1 MDANKK
7 VNIHSGHRKRVKA
20 NVVNNGYSQLE
31 DHRLLELIL
40 FYSIPQA
47 DTNELAHN
55 LLAEFGS
62 FDGIMKADIER
73 LSVVKGVGENT
84 AVLLSAIGEMNSRA
98 LKVRAKRQK
107 TYTTTDDYRRLA
119 LDTLSEKYKENI
131 VLFCF
136 DSSERLLKTAHISEG
151 NGFSADFD
159 LRLIVKAVMNTDA
172 AKAVIAHNHPYGK
185 CEHSLS
191 DLDAT
196 RKIAQHLRQYGVP
209 LADHIIVNGKNETY
223 SMYEESE
230 QRMIFF

>member
-55 LLAEFGS
+55 ILAELGS
-62 FDGIMKADIER
+62 FDGIMKADIQR
-73 LSVVKGVGENT
+73 LSAVKGVGENT
-84 AVLLSAIGEMNSRA
+84 AILLSAIGEMNARA
-98 LKVRAKRQK
+98 LRVRGKKQK
-107 TYTTTDDYRRLA
+107 TYTATADYRKLA
-119 LDTLSEKYKENI
+119 LEALSEKYKENV

-136 DSSERLLKTAHISEG
+136 DASGHLLKTACLSEG
-151 NGFSADFD
+151 DGFSADIE
-159 LRLIVKAVMNTDA
+159 LKQIVKIVVNTETV
-172 AKAVIAHNHPYGK
+172 KMVLAHNHPYGV
-185 CEHSLS
+185 CDYSAA

-196 RKIAQHLRQYGVP
+196 RRIAQHFRAYDIF

-223 SMYEESE
+223 SMYEESD
-230 QRMIFF
+230 QRFIFF